1 MRHDAKKQYL
11 SQYRTSGE
19 PNQDFTH
26 PKTRKI
32 EEDYTMFEEQEEEL
46 EDIIEEAEVEES
58 EDSEDNLGQSQEE
71 RETMRKN
78 KEELRNLRT
87 QLL

>member
-1 MRHDAKKQYL
+1 MSHDAKKQYL

-19 PNQDFTH
+19 PTQDYGQ
-26 PKTRKI
+26 PKTKKI
-32 EEDYTMFEEQEEEL
+32 EEDYTMFEEQQDEEL

-58 EDSEDNLGQSQEE
+58 EDSEDHLDQSQEE

-78 KEELRNLRT
+78 KEEIRNLKT
-87 QLL
+87 